1 MFLPCSRLGL
11 HLPQP
16 VDNSQSKAKWV
27 SDLELLEVTLKMT
40 REYDFL
46 NR

>member
-16 VDNSQSKAKWV
+16 VDSSQSKAKWL
-27 SDLELLEVTLKMT
+27 SDLELLEVTLKMK